1 MNVELQQTARPARMT
16 GSQFRA
22 FQEDRPGHERWE
34 LIAGIPMMMTPPK
47 LAHNVIAGNLQ
58 HLLTTAL
65 AAHDRQC
72 LAVQR
77 VGIELVGID
86 DYKPEP
92 DVAVIDANYD
102 ADQRYVDRVYLI
114 AEIVSST
121 DEDIVDDKG
130 TKRVDDKRGKYLLH
144 QPCEAILVV
153 QQERIEVHIDMRREK
168 EWSSQ
173 TLGADDIIDLPSF
186 GLRCKVS
193 ALYENTPLQPRPLPQ
208 P

>member
-1 MNVELQQTARPARMT
+1 MNVELQQPARRTRMT
-16 GSQFRA
+16 GEEFRS
-22 FQEDRPGHERWE
+22 FQDSRPDHERWE
-34 LIAGIPMMMTPPK
+34 LIAGIAMMMTPPK

-58 HLLTTAL
+58 HLLTSAL
-65 AAHDRQC
+65 TTHDHQR

-130 TKRVDDKRGKYLLH
+130 TKRVDDKRRKYLLH
-144 QPCEAILVV
+144 QPCEAILVI
-153 QQERIEVHIDMRREK
+153 QQERIEVRIDVKGEK
-168 EWSSQ
+168 GWSSQ
-173 TLGADDIIDLPSF
+173 TLGADDILDLPGF